1 MNAINFNIP
10 QFTSYEIYGNF
21 IPPENAKYVFKT
33 KSDDR
38 SFLWLGNTAISG
50 YSSHNSNIKNQHN
63 YNWKATGHIRLNK
76 NQSYPIRIQVGNG
89 GGPGYIHFKIFKIVT
104 KTRNV
109 TKTKRVKV
117 RDRYRVYRRWKG
129 WVWRGAVYEDRN
141 YTVQEKYEEEQEISP
156 TFKHNLDNEQLK
168 DPIYK
173 RPVILTKQ
181 VPIDSTKDVTEN
193 VQDDMTL
200 DSDNQFLSSR
210 YSSLGDPAK
219 GNYDNGTEFD
229 KKLNANLK
237 VIVDNPQNLTE
248 RHLFMKPNGEI
259 VYAYK
264 YNDEI
269 SESPIMQLSYP
280 NIDKDEGNYLTLNND
295 GSLSI
300 KSKNNYEKKKYNFL
314 PNNIRDNL
322 DKIQGVL
329 YVKDLLPHLEKENFN
344 WTSLL
349 RKPLYIPENKK
360 LDDLL
365 TEFKT
370 KKIHMAIVVD
380 EYGGTSGIIT
390 LEDVIE
396 EIFGELSD
404 EFDEEDNLFSKLDE
418 NTYVFDSK
426 INLQDFYRAI
436 NLKDTSSF
444 DQVSSE
450 IETLGGLLIEKIK
463 KIPRV
468 GQIIYHDNYKFI
480 IEIVDNKRIKQV
492 KLILPK

>member
-1 MNAINFNIP
+1 MCP
-10 QFTSYEIYGNF
+10 RVD
-21 IPPENAKYVFKT
+21 VFA
-33 KSDDR
+33 
-38 SFLWLGNTAISG
+38 LEA
-50 YSSHNSNIKNQHN
+50 
-63 YNWKATGHIRLNK
+63 NK
-76 NQSYPIRIQVGNG
+76 NMNEIINELISNG
-89 GGPGYIHFKIFKIVT
+89 FS
-104 KTRNV
+104 
-109 TKTKRVKV
+109 RVP
-117 RDRYRVYRRWKG
+117 
-129 WVWRGAVYEDRN
+129 VYE
-141 YTVQEKYEEEQEISP
+141 
-156 TFKHNLDNEQLK
+156 
-168 DPIYK
+168 
-173 RPVILTKQ
+173 
-181 VPIDSTKDVTEN
+181 
-193 VQDDMTL
+193 
-200 DSDNQFLSSR
+200 
-210 YSSLGDPAK
+210 
-219 GNYDNGTEFD
+219 
-229 KKLNANLK
+229 
-237 VIVDNPQNLTE
+237 
-248 RHLFMKPNGEI
+248 
-259 VYAYK
+259 
-264 YNDEI
+264 
-269 SESPIMQLSYP
+269 
-280 NIDKDEGNYLTLNND
+280 
-295 GSLSI
+295 
-300 KSKNNYEKKKYNFL
+300 
-314 PNNIRDNL
+314 DNL

-380 EYGGTSGIIT
+380 EYGGTSGLIT

-468 GQIIYHDNYKFI
+468 GQIIYHDDFKFI

>member
-1 MNAINFNIP
+1 MIVKIILILIFLILSALTSGCEVAFFSLDKSIIP
-10 QFTSYEIYGNF
+10 EDNSNKLIKKIESLLEKPKRLLATILISNNF
-21 IPPENAKYVFKT
+21 INIAIVILFASIDNPYLSSINNPIIETIIEVGVIGMLILFIGDILPKIYANRNPLIFSKVMVNPIY
-33 KSDDR
+33 
-38 SFLWLGNTAISG
+38 FL
-50 YSSHNSNIKNQHN
+50 
-63 YNWKATGHIRLNK
+63 
-76 NQSYPIRIQVGNG
+76 
-89 GGPGYIHFKIFKIVT
+89 
-104 KTRNV
+104 
-109 TKTKRVKV
+109 
-117 RDRYRVYRRWKG
+117 DRYILFLFNQPMSKSM
-129 WVWRGAVYEDRN
+129 N
-141 YTVQEKYEEEQEISP
+141 YLESSLAKDT
-156 TFKHNLDNEQLK
+156 EQLSVDK
-168 DPIYK
+168 LSQALE
-173 RPVILTKQ
+173 LT
-181 VPIDSTKDVTEN
+181 DSKET
-193 VQDDMTL
+193 
-200 DSDNQFLSSR
+200 
-210 YSSLGDPAK
+210 
-219 GNYDNGTEFD
+219 
-229 KKLNANLK
+229 
-237 VIVDNPQNLTE
+237 
-248 RHLFMKPNGEI
+248 
-259 VYAYK
+259 
-264 YNDEI
+264 
-269 SESPIMQLSYP
+269 
-280 NIDKDEGNYLTLNND
+280 
-295 GSLSI
+295 
-300 KSKNNYEKKKYNFL
+300 SKEEKKILKGIVNFGNVETRQIMCPRVDVFAL
-314 PNNIRDNL
+314 EANKDMNEIINELISNGFSRVPVFEDNL

-480 IEIVDNKRIKQV
+480 IEIVDKKRIKQV

>member
-1 MNAINFNIP
+1 MIVKIILILIFLILSALTSGCEVAFFSLDKSIIP
-10 QFTSYEIYGNF
+10 EDNSNKLIKKIESLLEKPKRLLATILISNNF
-21 IPPENAKYVFKT
+21 INIAIVILFASIDNPYLSSINNPIIETIIEVGVIGMLILFIGDILPKIYANRNPLIFSKVMVNPIY
-33 KSDDR
+33 
-38 SFLWLGNTAISG
+38 FL
-50 YSSHNSNIKNQHN
+50 
-63 YNWKATGHIRLNK
+63 
-76 NQSYPIRIQVGNG
+76 
-89 GGPGYIHFKIFKIVT
+89 
-104 KTRNV
+104 
-109 TKTKRVKV
+109 
-117 RDRYRVYRRWKG
+117 DRYILFLFNQPMSKSM
-129 WVWRGAVYEDRN
+129 N
-141 YTVQEKYEEEQEISP
+141 YLESSLAKDT
-156 TFKHNLDNEQLK
+156 EQLSVDK
-168 DPIYK
+168 LSQALE
-173 RPVILTKQ
+173 LT
-181 VPIDSTKDVTEN
+181 DSKET
-193 VQDDMTL
+193 
-200 DSDNQFLSSR
+200 
-210 YSSLGDPAK
+210 
-219 GNYDNGTEFD
+219 
-229 KKLNANLK
+229 
-237 VIVDNPQNLTE
+237 
-248 RHLFMKPNGEI
+248 
-259 VYAYK
+259 
-264 YNDEI
+264 
-269 SESPIMQLSYP
+269 
-280 NIDKDEGNYLTLNND
+280 
-295 GSLSI
+295 
-300 KSKNNYEKKKYNFL
+300 SKEEKKILKGIVNFGNVETRQIMCPRVDVFAL
-314 PNNIRDNL
+314 EANKDMNEIIDELISNGFSRVPVFEDNL

-444 DQVSSE
+444 DEVSSE

>member
-1 MNAINFNIP
+1 MIVKIILILIFLVLSALTSGCEVAFFSLDKSIIP
-10 QFTSYEIYGNF
+10 EDNSNRLIKKIEFLLEKPKRLLATILISNNF
-21 IPPENAKYVFKT
+21 INIAIVILFASIDNPYLSSINNPIIETIIEVGVIGMLILFIGDILPKIYANRNPLIFSKVMVNPIY
-33 KSDDR
+33 
-38 SFLWLGNTAISG
+38 FL
-50 YSSHNSNIKNQHN
+50 
-63 YNWKATGHIRLNK
+63 
-76 NQSYPIRIQVGNG
+76 
-89 GGPGYIHFKIFKIVT
+89 
-104 KTRNV
+104 
-109 TKTKRVKV
+109 
-117 RDRYRVYRRWKG
+117 DRYILFLFNQPMSKSMNYLESSLAKDSEQLSVDKLSQALDLTDSKETSKEEKKILKGIVNFGNVETRQIMCPRVDVFALEADKNMNEIINELISNGFSR
-129 WVWRGAVYEDRN
+129 VPVYE
-141 YTVQEKYEEEQEISP
+141 
-156 TFKHNLDNEQLK
+156 
-168 DPIYK
+168 
-173 RPVILTKQ
+173 
-181 VPIDSTKDVTEN
+181 
-193 VQDDMTL
+193 
-200 DSDNQFLSSR
+200 
-210 YSSLGDPAK
+210 
-219 GNYDNGTEFD
+219 
-229 KKLNANLK
+229 
-237 VIVDNPQNLTE
+237 
-248 RHLFMKPNGEI
+248 
-259 VYAYK
+259 
-264 YNDEI
+264 
-269 SESPIMQLSYP
+269 
-280 NIDKDEGNYLTLNND
+280 
-295 GSLSI
+295 
-300 KSKNNYEKKKYNFL
+300 
-314 PNNIRDNL
+314 DNL
-322 DKIQGVL
+322 DKVQGVL

-436 NLKDTSSF
+436 NLKDSSSF
-444 DQVSSE
+444 DHISSE

-468 GQIIYHDNYKFI
+468 GQIIYHDDYKFI

>member
-1 MNAINFNIP
+1 MIVKIILILIFLILSALTSGCEVAFFSLDKSIIP
-10 QFTSYEIYGNF
+10 EDNSNKLIKKIESLLEKPKRLLATILISNNF
-21 IPPENAKYVFKT
+21 INIAIVILFASIDNPYLSSINNPIIETIIEVGVIGMLILFIGDILPKIYANRNPLIFSKVMVNPIY
-33 KSDDR
+33 
-38 SFLWLGNTAISG
+38 FL
-50 YSSHNSNIKNQHN
+50 
-63 YNWKATGHIRLNK
+63 
-76 NQSYPIRIQVGNG
+76 
-89 GGPGYIHFKIFKIVT
+89 
-104 KTRNV
+104 
-109 TKTKRVKV
+109 
-117 RDRYRVYRRWKG
+117 DRYILFLFNQPMSKSM
-129 WVWRGAVYEDRN
+129 N
-141 YTVQEKYEEEQEISP
+141 YLESSLAKDT
-156 TFKHNLDNEQLK
+156 EQLSVDK
-168 DPIYK
+168 LSQALD
-173 RPVILTKQ
+173 LT
-181 VPIDSTKDVTEN
+181 DSKET
-193 VQDDMTL
+193 
-200 DSDNQFLSSR
+200 
-210 YSSLGDPAK
+210 
-219 GNYDNGTEFD
+219 
-229 KKLNANLK
+229 
-237 VIVDNPQNLTE
+237 
-248 RHLFMKPNGEI
+248 
-259 VYAYK
+259 
-264 YNDEI
+264 
-269 SESPIMQLSYP
+269 
-280 NIDKDEGNYLTLNND
+280 
-295 GSLSI
+295 
-300 KSKNNYEKKKYNFL
+300 SKEEKKILKGIVNFGNVETRQIMCPRVDVFAL
-314 PNNIRDNL
+314 EANKDMNEIIDELISNGFSRVPVFEDNL

-329 YVKDLLPHLEKENFN
+329 YVKDLLSHLEKENFN

-370 KKIHMAIVVD
+370 KKIHMGIVVD

-480 IEIVDNKRIKQV
+480 IEIVDKKRIKQV

>member
-1 MNAINFNIP
+1 MIVKIILILIFLILSALTSGCEVAFFSLDKSIIP
-10 QFTSYEIYGNF
+10 EDNSNKLIKKIESLLEKPKRLLATILISNNF
-21 IPPENAKYVFKT
+21 INIAIVILFASIDNPYLSSINNPIIETIIEVGVIGMLILFIGDILPKIYANRNPLIFSKVMVNPIY
-33 KSDDR
+33 
-38 SFLWLGNTAISG
+38 FL
-50 YSSHNSNIKNQHN
+50 
-63 YNWKATGHIRLNK
+63 
-76 NQSYPIRIQVGNG
+76 
-89 GGPGYIHFKIFKIVT
+89 
-104 KTRNV
+104 
-109 TKTKRVKV
+109 
-117 RDRYRVYRRWKG
+117 DRYILFLFNQPMSKSM
-129 WVWRGAVYEDRN
+129 N
-141 YTVQEKYEEEQEISP
+141 YLESSLAKDT
-156 TFKHNLDNEQLK
+156 EQLSVDK
-168 DPIYK
+168 LSQALE
-173 RPVILTKQ
+173 LT
-181 VPIDSTKDVTEN
+181 DSKET
-193 VQDDMTL
+193 
-200 DSDNQFLSSR
+200 
-210 YSSLGDPAK
+210 
-219 GNYDNGTEFD
+219 
-229 KKLNANLK
+229 
-237 VIVDNPQNLTE
+237 
-248 RHLFMKPNGEI
+248 
-259 VYAYK
+259 
-264 YNDEI
+264 
-269 SESPIMQLSYP
+269 
-280 NIDKDEGNYLTLNND
+280 
-295 GSLSI
+295 
-300 KSKNNYEKKKYNFL
+300 SKEEKKILKGIVNFGNVETRQIMCPRVDVFAL
-314 PNNIRDNL
+314 EANKDMNEIIDELISNGFSRVPVFEDNL

-444 DQVSSE
+444 DEVSSE

-480 IEIVDNKRIKQV
+480 IEIVDKKRIKQV

>member
-1 MNAINFNIP
+1 MIVKIILILIFLILSALTSGCEVAFFSLDKSTIP
-10 QFTSYEIYGNF
+10 DDNSNKLIRKIESLLEKPKRLLATILISNNF
-21 IPPENAKYVFKT
+21 INIAIVILFASIDNPYLSSINNPIIETIIEVGVIGMLILFIGDILPKIYANRNPLIFSKVMVNPIY
-33 KSDDR
+33 
-38 SFLWLGNTAISG
+38 FL
-50 YSSHNSNIKNQHN
+50 
-63 YNWKATGHIRLNK
+63 
-76 NQSYPIRIQVGNG
+76 
-89 GGPGYIHFKIFKIVT
+89 
-104 KTRNV
+104 
-109 TKTKRVKV
+109 
-117 RDRYRVYRRWKG
+117 DRYILFLFNQPMSKSM
-129 WVWRGAVYEDRN
+129 N
-141 YTVQEKYEEEQEISP
+141 YLESSLAKDT
-156 TFKHNLDNEQLK
+156 EQLSVDK
-168 DPIYK
+168 LSQALE
-173 RPVILTKQ
+173 LT
-181 VPIDSTKDVTEN
+181 DSKET
-193 VQDDMTL
+193 
-200 DSDNQFLSSR
+200 
-210 YSSLGDPAK
+210 
-219 GNYDNGTEFD
+219 
-229 KKLNANLK
+229 
-237 VIVDNPQNLTE
+237 
-248 RHLFMKPNGEI
+248 
-259 VYAYK
+259 
-264 YNDEI
+264 
-269 SESPIMQLSYP
+269 
-280 NIDKDEGNYLTLNND
+280 
-295 GSLSI
+295 
-300 KSKNNYEKKKYNFL
+300 SKEEKKILKGIVNFGNVETRQIMCPRVDVFAL
-314 PNNIRDNL
+314 EANKDMNEIIDELISNGFSRVPVFEDNL

>member
-1 MNAINFNIP
+1 MIVKIILILIFLILSALTSGCEVAFFSLDKSIIP
-10 QFTSYEIYGNF
+10 EDNSNKLIKKIESLLDKPKRLLATILISNNF
-21 IPPENAKYVFKT
+21 INIAIVILFASIDNPYLSSINNPIIETVIEVGVIGMLILFIGDILPKIYANRNPLIFSKVMVNPIY
-33 KSDDR
+33 
-38 SFLWLGNTAISG
+38 FL
-50 YSSHNSNIKNQHN
+50 
-63 YNWKATGHIRLNK
+63 
-76 NQSYPIRIQVGNG
+76 
-89 GGPGYIHFKIFKIVT
+89 
-104 KTRNV
+104 
-109 TKTKRVKV
+109 
-117 RDRYRVYRRWKG
+117 DRYILFLFNQPMSKSM
-129 WVWRGAVYEDRN
+129 N
-141 YTVQEKYEEEQEISP
+141 YLESSLAKDT
-156 TFKHNLDNEQLK
+156 EQLSVDK
-168 DPIYK
+168 LSQALE
-173 RPVILTKQ
+173 LT
-181 VPIDSTKDVTEN
+181 DSKET
-193 VQDDMTL
+193 
-200 DSDNQFLSSR
+200 
-210 YSSLGDPAK
+210 
-219 GNYDNGTEFD
+219 
-229 KKLNANLK
+229 
-237 VIVDNPQNLTE
+237 
-248 RHLFMKPNGEI
+248 
-259 VYAYK
+259 
-264 YNDEI
+264 
-269 SESPIMQLSYP
+269 
-280 NIDKDEGNYLTLNND
+280 
-295 GSLSI
+295 
-300 KSKNNYEKKKYNFL
+300 SKEEKKILKGIVNFGNVETRQIMCPRVDVFAL
-314 PNNIRDNL
+314 EANKDMNEIIDELISNGFSRVPVFEDNL

-329 YVKDLLPHLEKENFN
+329 YVKDLLSHLEKENFN

-444 DQVSSE
+444 DEVSSE

-480 IEIVDNKRIKQV
+480 IEIVDKKRIKQV

>member
-1 MNAINFNIP
+1 VIVKIILILIFLILSALTSGCEVAFFSLDKTIIP
-10 QFTSYEIYGNF
+10 EDNNSKLIKRIESLLKKPKRLLATILISNNF
-21 IPPENAKYVFKT
+21 INIAIVILFASLDNPYLSSINNPIIETVIEVGIIGMLILFVGDILPKIYANRNPLIFSKVMVNPIYFLDRYVLFLFNQPMS
-33 KSDDR
+33 KSMNYLESSLVKDNQQLSVDKL
-38 SFLWLGNTAISG
+38 SQALELTDSKETSKEEKKILKGIVNFGNVETRQIMCPRVDVFALE
-50 YSSHNSNIKNQHN
+50 
-63 YNWKATGHIRLNK
+63 ANK
-76 NQSYPIRIQVGNG
+76 NMNEIVSELISNG
-89 GGPGYIHFKIFKIVT
+89 FS
-104 KTRNV
+104 
-109 TKTKRVKV
+109 RVP
-117 RDRYRVYRRWKG
+117 
-129 WVWRGAVYEDRN
+129 VYE
-141 YTVQEKYEEEQEISP
+141 
-156 TFKHNLDNEQLK
+156 
-168 DPIYK
+168 
-173 RPVILTKQ
+173 
-181 VPIDSTKDVTEN
+181 
-193 VQDDMTL
+193 
-200 DSDNQFLSSR
+200 
-210 YSSLGDPAK
+210 
-219 GNYDNGTEFD
+219 
-229 KKLNANLK
+229 
-237 VIVDNPQNLTE
+237 
-248 RHLFMKPNGEI
+248 
-259 VYAYK
+259 
-264 YNDEI
+264 
-269 SESPIMQLSYP
+269 
-280 NIDKDEGNYLTLNND
+280 
-295 GSLSI
+295 
-300 KSKNNYEKKKYNFL
+300 
-314 PNNIRDNL
+314 DNL
-322 DKIQGVL
+322 DKVQGVL
-329 YVKDLLPHLEKENFN
+329 YVKDLLPHLEKDNFN
-344 WTSLL
+344 WISLL

-436 NLKDTSSF
+436 NLKDTLSF